1 LKTDYKEDATIN
13 DNLKLS
19 VKILLK
25 TLDSAT
31 PSPERIELSVLKKG
45 DNDKVVHTT
54 LTDAE
59 VFATCTAE
67 CGYGCFV
74 SFSNVRI
81 VIFGMYVLRGQVKV
95 LIEDI
100 EKELEEERKKAE
112 AAMGDI

>member
-1 LKTDYKEDATIN
+1 MTCVSVSLCVCVMSGQNNQAGKSILKTDYKEDGTIN

-45 DNDKVVHTT
+45 ADGKIVHST
-54 LTDAE
+54 LSDAE
-59 VFATCTAE
+59 
-67 CGYGCFV
+67 
-74 SFSNVRI
+74 
-81 VIFGMYVLRGQVKV
+81 VKV
-95 LIEDI
+95 LIDEI
-100 EKELEEERKKAE
+100 EVELEEERKKAE